1 MMTRDAG
8 RTLDYGRP
16 SAMAWHQTWVA
27 GHGPPNAI
35 PNAEPTPV
43 VPMPAVPAP
52 RAPPSTRMEIQISPA
67 RKGRQRGEAFSWSE
81 EGRETAWPDM
91 HGSHTSQS
99 CPRHP
104 CQVQQTQHPHPHPPT
119 RILGAGAG
127 GQGHAGVQLALL
139 KQLRGVGSR
148 AECVWQEKMVSKTT
162 ALGSCSGHCRL
173 QASKARH
180 TSRPKSAGLA
190 RQAAAAVLKRCLPH
204 LAQREDALS
213 HVRILQQA
221 VVVCREGSRCWEGL
235 LWGQAR

>member
-1 MMTRDAG
+1 
-8 RTLDYGRP
+8 
-16 SAMAWHQTWVA
+16 
-27 GHGPPNAI
+27 
-35 PNAEPTPV
+35 
-43 VPMPAVPAP
+43 
-52 RAPPSTRMEIQISPA
+52 
-67 RKGRQRGEAFSWSE
+67 
-81 EGRETAWPDM
+81 M
-91 HGSHTSQS
+91 HESHTSQS

-104 CQVQQTQHPHPHPPT
+104 FQVQQTQHPHPHPHPPT

-139 KQLRGVGSR
+139 KQLREVGSK

-190 RQAAAAVLKRCLPH
+190 RQGAAAVLKRCLPH
-204 LAQREDALS
+204 LAQREDALP

-221 VVVCREGSRCWEGL
+221 VVVCREGGEQVSGGVAGGASKVRTFSEAGMAPGMAVLSVLVASVPGCGPL
-235 LWGQAR
+235 AWGA